1 MPVASWIGRSWN
13 GGVAWPETLVV
24 AFVAGYSARSIR
36 RPQTRLDD
44 LDLPIFAFTSIVIAS
59 LAVHLLVLNATIG
72 GAALVEQL
80 AQLARSQYF
89 LAGEFR
95 EVDAAMR
102 LVEGMVLLRAASRVA
117 QSPAFAHHL
126 LRWFVAGAAVAGV
139 LNLWRIWQ
147 AALRTESAVP
157 QFFEYLATLRY
168 NVHYGDVNAA
178 GSYYVMALFVAA
190 GLVTATRGAR
200 WVPALILIATAL
212 ALSGSRGAFLSGAL
226 VAAAWAVLRMSQRL
240 QQSRRR
246 LLTISVTLLLICGA
260 AAIYAVAARRNLTK
274 PSIAMDIRL
283 ELALTTMRMVE
294 AYPAFGV
301 GVGRYST
308 HSSSF
313 SSPLLLQ
320 TYEIRDEN
328 AHNTFLQVL
337 GEFGVVGLAAF
348 LWLLWTAAKRS
359 VSGLPLAYW
368 LAGFGVLAFVL
379 TWFAGHPLLVDEP
392 AFSFWLLVGT
402 LAGSAATATAP
413 TSTVWWPGRLV
424 AGLALATALSIPV
437 RAQHWVAVAELE
449 HQGIGLTAWQHGE
462 DGQRYRLANSWSV
475 VFVPSN
481 VPAISLPLRSA
492 RPGTD
497 LSVSLLLNGRP
508 ANAVRVPS
516 DRWLDVHLVL
526 PSGPGA
532 PRFSRLELHSDDQVS
547 TDAPVLMV
555 GKVKQR

>member
-1 MPVASWIGRSWN
+1 MGASQRRAPRLALPRVGSSRYSCCRSLGSIGIPWGFLAALAGLGGLSAWRPSAALTILALAIPVASWIGRSWN

-24 AFVAGYSARSIR
+24 AFVAGYSARPIR
-36 RPQTRLDD
+36 RPQTSLDD

-72 GAALVEQL
+72 GAALVEQF

-117 QSPAFAHHL
+117 QSPGFAHHL

-157 QFFEYLATLRY
+157 QFFEDLATLRY

-178 GSYYVMALFVAA
+178 GSDYVMALFVAA

-260 AAIYAVAARRNLTK
+260 AAIYAVAARRNLLTK

-283 ELALTTMRMVE
+283 ELARRRCGWSRRIPRLVS
-294 AYPAFGV
+294 A
-301 GVGRYST
+301 SDD
-308 HSSSF
+308 
-313 SSPLLLQ
+313 
-320 TYEIRDEN
+320 IRRIR
-328 AHNTFLQVL
+328 
-337 GEFGVVGLAAF
+337 AA
-348 LWLLWTAAKRS
+348 S
-359 VSGLPLAYW
+359 VRRPLA
-368 LAGFGVLAFVL
+368 
-379 TWFAGHPLLVDEP
+379 
-392 AFSFWLLVGT
+392 
-402 LAGSAATATAP
+402 
-413 TSTVWWPGRLV
+413 
-424 AGLALATALSIPV
+424 
-437 RAQHWVAVAELE
+437 
-449 HQGIGLTAWQHGE
+449 
-462 DGQRYRLANSWSV
+462 
-475 VFVPSN
+475 N
-481 VPAISLPLRSA
+481 V
-492 RPGTD
+492 
-497 LSVSLLLNGRP
+497 
-508 ANAVRVPS
+508 
-516 DRWLDVHLVL
+516 
-526 PSGPGA
+526 
-532 PRFSRLELHSDDQVS
+532 
-547 TDAPVLMV
+547 
-555 GKVKQR
+555 